1 PVLPSPARAT
11 RGGEAVAVDVAPGR
25 ALIVSERPDL
35 AATLEAALPS
45 DIATT
50 VDLGHARVRLRL
62 SGDRAAWVLSK
73 GVAIDLHADAFPVD
87 AAAAT
92 QFDHIGVIL
101 HRSGEDVFD
110 LYVYRGF
117 AEALWHELGEA
128 ARADGVLAPAA
139 MGG

>member
-1 PVLPSPARAT
+1 MSDSLAQTAPIAARSPVAGLALPETPNVTIEEVPIASLVQVAAWPETVEHLSTALSREGLPVLPSPARAT
-11 RGGEAVAVDVAPGR
+11 RGGEAVALDVAPGR

-73 GVAIDLHADAFPVD
+73 GVAID
-87 AAAAT
+87 
-92 QFDHIGVIL
+92 
-101 HRSGEDVFD
+101 
-110 LYVYRGF
+110 
-117 AEALWHELGEA
+117 
-128 ARADGVLAPAA
+128 
-139 MGG
+139 